1 VLVSLDQANVA
12 IHPSPIGDRYM
23 NVRSLALIC
32 FIALTSACY
41 HATIDTGLT
50 PSTVTIE
57 KPWASGW
64 ILGLVPPSPVKTAQ
78 KCPNGVA
85 KIDTQLS
92 FLNQLVSFLTLS
104 IYTPMDIKVTCAQGR
119 TSSLPMIKSGPDK
132 AAAFQAAVRVSM
144 ETKQPVLLSY

>member
-1 VLVSLDQANVA
+1 
-12 IHPSPIGDRYM
+12 M

-64 ILGLVPPSPVKTAQ
+64 ILGLVPPSPVNTAK

-92 FLNQLVSFLTLS
+92 FLNQLVDFLTFG

-119 TSSLPMIKSGPDK
+119 TSSLPVIKAGPDR
-132 AAAFQAAVRVSM
+132 AAAFQAAVRLSM
-144 ETKQPVLLSY
+144 ETERPVLFSY

>member
-1 VLVSLDQANVA
+1 
-12 IHPSPIGDRYM
+12 M

-41 HATIDTGLT
+41 HAAIDTGLT
-50 PSTVTIE
+50 PSTQTIE

-92 FLNQLVSFLTLS
+92 FLNQLASFVTLS
-104 IYTPMDIKVTCAQGR
+104 IYTPMDIKVTCAQSR
-119 TSSLPMIKSGPDK
+119 TSSLPIIRGGPDK

-144 ETKQPVLLSY
+144 DTKQPVLLSY

>member
-1 VLVSLDQANVA
+1 
-12 IHPSPIGDRYM
+12 M
-23 NVRSLALIC
+23 KVRHLALIC

-50 PSTVTIE
+50 PSTRTIE
-57 KPWASGW
+57 KSWANGW
-64 ILGLVPPSPVKTAQ
+64 ILGLVPPSPVETAQ

-92 FLNQLVSFLTLS
+92 FANQLVNFLTFG

-119 TSSLPMIKSGPDK
+119 TSSLPVIKAGPDK
-132 AAAFQAAVRVSM
+132 AAAFQEAARASL
-144 ETKQPVLLSY
+144 ETRQPVLLSY

>member
-1 VLVSLDQANVA
+1 
-12 IHPSPIGDRYM
+12 M
-23 NVRSLALIC
+23 NVRNPALIC

-57 KPWASGW
+57 KEWASGW
-64 ILGLVPPSPVKTAQ
+64 TLGLVPPSPVETAQ

-92 FLNQLVSFLTLS
+92 FANQLVSFLTLS
-104 IYTPMDIKVTCAQGR
+104 IYTPMDIKVTCAQAR
-119 TSSLPMIKSGPDK
+119 TSSLPVIKSGPDK
-132 AAAFQAAVRVSM
+132 AAAFQAAVRLSM
-144 ETKQPVLLSY
+144 ETKQPVMLSY

>member
-1 VLVSLDQANVA
+1 MLRPHSPGLASLFTRLSEVDVN
-12 IHPSPIGDRYM
+12 
-23 NVRSLALIC
+23 RSLLNITCLLA
-32 FIALTSACY
+32 FTVACY

-57 KPWASGW
+57 KPWANGW
-64 ILGLVPPSPVKTAQ
+64 IYGLVPPSPVETAK

-92 FLNQLVSFLTLS
+92 FANQLVDFLTLG

-119 TSSLPMIKSGPDK
+119 SASLPIIHGGQDR
-132 AAAFQAAVRVSM
+132 ATAFVSAVRLSF
-144 ETKQPVLLSY
+144 ERQQPVLLSY

>member
-1 VLVSLDQANVA
+1 
-12 IHPSPIGDRYM
+12 M
-23 NVRSLALIC
+23 KVRFLGLIC
-32 FIALTSACY
+32 LIALTNACY

-50 PSTVTIE
+50 PSTLTIE
-57 KPWASGW
+57 KPWANGW
-64 ILGLVPPSPVKTAQ
+64 VYGLVPPSPVETAR

-92 FLNQLVSFLTLS
+92 FANQLVNVLTLG

-119 TSSLPMIKSGPDK
+119 TSSLPTIQAGQDK
-132 AAAFQAAVRVSM
+132 GAAFAAAVKLSF